1 MQNLLYNISIFK
13 KRKTI
18 LKIDFKYDKTHIGWW
33 YFLALGVVILDLV
46 AKILLDGKNLD
57 VINGF
62 FGFVSVHNFG
72 ASFGML
78 SGAKIFF
85 IVLAVAF
92 MAGMIV
98 FDIFYN
104 KNSRSNGWYKVGF
117 TLVLGGL
124 IGNLIDRIFL
134 GYVRDFIHF
143 EFMDFPVFNIADIA
157 LTVGCIC
164 LAIYLVFFC
173 RFDKKEQEKTTNST
187 TENSNKNVE

>member
-1 MQNLLYNISIFK
+1 M
-13 KRKTI
+13 
-18 LKIDFKYDKTHIGWW
+18 KIDFKYDRTHIGWW
-33 YFLALGVVILDLV
+33 YFLALGVVLLDLV

-92 MAGMIV
+92 MAGMII
-98 FDIFYN
+98 FDLFYN
-104 KNSRSNGWYKVGF
+104 KNSHSNGWYKVGF
-117 TLVLGGL
+117 TLILGGL

-134 GYVRDFIHF
+134 GYVRDFIHL

-164 LAIYLVFFC
+164 LAIYLIFFC